1 MISRQELSDY
11 LEIELNHLYSCSEL
25 EYFNRFLIEDL
36 GLENCSNPMEERA
49 FLDALDKLK
58 KNIPYQQIVGF
69 TIFYNLRIRIDSNVL
84 IPRPE
89 TEELIEWILEYE
101 STNESLEVV
110 DLCSGSGVI
119 ALAIKSEKPTFKVI
133 GYELSQKALELSIR
147 NKEHLNLD
155 VNFESQDVLDPVF
168 NISSADIIISNPPYI
183 ALSEKVNMDRRVL
196 EHEPEMALFIS
207 DEDPLIFYRRIAD
220 LLKGTKEGSRAYF
233 EINQELAKET
243 IDIFEEMNFQCE
255 LKKDLSSNWRFL
267 KAINKKVPPKRD

>member
-36 GLENCSNPMEERA
+36 GLENCSNLMEERA

-89 TEELIEWILEYE
+89 TEELIEWILESE

-207 DEDPLIFYRRIAD
+207 DEDPLIFYRRIGD
-220 LLKGTKEGSRAYF
+220 LLKVTKEGSRAYF

-243 IDIFEEMNFQCE
+243 LDIFEEMNFQCE